1 MANAPQR
8 GCTIIPGSLEQEDTD
23 LHGSDTDTEPHR
35 PDKDKNSHRPEED
48 MEPHGSG
55 KNGF

>member
-8 GCTIIPGSLEQEDTD
+8 GRIIIPGGLEQEDTD
-23 LHGSDTDTEPHR
+23 LHGSDTDTDLHR
-35 PDKDKNSHRPEED
+35 PDKDKNSHQPDED

-55 KNGF
+55 KNGS